1 MKTNKTENTLGD
13 YKLGFK
19 LGTGTDATCYLA
31 TKNGK
36 HYCMKVISLESKKRM
51 EKKQRVLKEIQILEQ
66 LQDNQN
72 VIQLIEA
79 FGICQQ
85 GEEELIC
92 IVTEVMPMNL
102 ANYLKMNG
110 GKISEEKCK
119 IICKQLL
126 KALHNAH
133 QKFIIH
139 NDLKLENI
147 MIDPKNL
154 KIKLI
159 DFGMS
164 AFCKN
169 EHEIKYCKKYK

>member
-1 MKTNKTENTLGD
+1 MEYTLGN
-13 YKLGFK
+13 YKLGSK
-19 LGTGTDATCYLA
+19 LGNGTDATCYLA
-31 TKNGK
+31 TKNEDQ
-36 HYCMKVISLESKKRM
+36 YCMKVIRLKKMNRL
-51 EKKQRVLKEIQILEQ
+51 EKKQKVLNEIQILQQ

-72 VIQLIEA
+72 VIGLIEA
-79 FGICQQ
+79 FGICQ
-85 GEEELIC
+85 GEEESIC
-92 IVTEVMPMNL
+92 IVTELMPMNL
-102 ANYLKMNG
+102 ANYLNMNG

-126 KALHNAH
+126 KALHDAH

-147 MIDPKNL
+147 MIDPKTL

-164 AFCKN
+164 ALCKN
-169 EHEIKYCKKYK
+169 ELEVKNCIKYK